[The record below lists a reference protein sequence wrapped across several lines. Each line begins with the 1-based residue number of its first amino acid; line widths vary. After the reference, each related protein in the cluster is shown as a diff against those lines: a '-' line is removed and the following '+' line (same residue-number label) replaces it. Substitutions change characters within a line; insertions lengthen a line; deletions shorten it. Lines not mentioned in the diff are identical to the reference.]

1 MPTNRVYNIAVI
13 PGDGIGKEVVPEGVR
28 VLEAAAKK
36 FGFELRQDHFD
47 FASYDYYAK
56 HERMMP
62 EDWKDKIGRHDAI
75 FFGAVG
81 WPAKIPD
88 HISLWGSLIQF
99 RREFD
104 QYVNLR
110 PVRLMPGVPCPLA
123 NRKPGDIDF
132 WVVREN
138 TEGEYSAI
146 GGRIFPGTEREM
158 VMQETV
164 FTRVG
169 VDRVLKF
176 SFELARKTPKKHLT
190 SATKS
195 NGIAIT
201 MPYWDERVEA
211 MAKNYPDIAWDKY
224 HIDILSALFVLKPD
238 KFNVV
243 VASNLFGD
251 ILSDLGPACTGTIGI
266 APSGNINP
274 ERKFPSVFEPVHG
287 SAPDIA
293 GQNIANPIGQIWS
306 GAMMLEHLGEAEAA
320 AAIVKAIEKV
330 LAETEA
336 AHPRSRRPGRYHRLR
351 QGGGRRARLSIPVA
365 GMTLTRGGRSWS
377 CRNSLNSTAPR
388 SSAMRR
394 DTILSWG
401 CSAGCSKRSKPMC
414 GYGRSGRP
422 ANAPCRR
429 RDIR

>member
-1 MPTNRVYNIAVI
+1 MPTNRVYRIAVI
-13 PGDGIGKEVVPEGVR
+13 PGDVIGKEVVPEGLR

-36 FGFELRQDHFD
+36 FGFELHNDHFD

-56 HERMMP
+56 HARMMP

-81 WPAKIPD
+81 WPVKIPD
-88 HISLWGSLIQF
+88 HVSLWGSLIQF

-110 PVRLMPGVPCPLA
+110 PVRLMPGVPSPLA

-146 GGRIFPGTEREM
+146 GGRMFGGTEREF
-158 VMQETV
+158 VVQETV
-164 FTRVG
+164 LTRVG
-169 VDRVLKF
+169 VDRILKF
-176 SFELARKTPKKHLT
+176 AFELARKTPKKHLT

-211 MAKNYPDIAWDKY
+211 MAKNYPDIKWDKY
-224 HIDILSALFVLKPD
+224 HIDILAALFVLKPD
-238 KFNVV
+238 RFNVV
-243 VASNLFGD
+243 VGSNLFGD

-274 ERKFPSVFEPVHG
+274 ERKFPSMFEPVHG

-293 GQNIANPIGQIWS
+293 GQGIANPIGQIWS

-320 AAIVKAIEKV
+320 AAIVKAIEQV
-330 LAETEA
+330 LAE
-336 AHPRSRRPGRYHRLR
+336 PKLR
-351 QGGGRRARLSIPVA
+351 TRDLAGSADTKACGQAVA
-365 GMTLTRGGRSWS
+365 DAL
-377 CRNSLNSTAPR
+377 A
-388 SSAMRR
+388 
-394 DTILSWG
+394 
-401 CSAGCSKRSKPMC
+401 
-414 GYGRSGRP
+414 
-422 ANAPCRR
+422 
-429 RDIR
+429 